1 MLNARIGVAC
11 AGVAVIRFY
20 RERNTSYLLVDFL
33 GSVLYRWNFNGSQ
46 QMTLRNSKGLF
57 DYQIPHAEA
66 GVSILEKNRY
76 ALDMSDPGT
85 GKTYTAVAICRE
97 LRLTPAIVCPK
108 SVVPAW
114 ERVLKSFGIRP
125 YFLTNWEGA
134 KTTSFKHG
142 SFNMRTGVYTWNL
155 GRTKILLILD
165 EVHKAKG
172 VDSQNS
178 AMLIAAKAQDLITL
192 CLSATAADNPRDMRG
207 LGYRLDLHDLVNFK
221 AWSEEM
227 GCYQDTQG
235 RDERIVWRCTDVDA
249 AMLAVHK
256 AIYPA
261 KAFRM
266 RIADLG
272 DRFPE
277 TQITADLY
285 EIKGW
290 KKQNE
295 AFETLVEEIK
305 ALQKEAKEGWPS
317 AALTLNMRYR
327 QLTEHLKVDTLTALI
342 HDYLEN
348 KKSIAVFVNYTETLF
363 ELAKRFPKAS
373 LIHGGQTRK
382 GERENEIQA
391 FQTDKSRV
399 IVCNIKAGG
408 VGVSLHDINGRYG
421 RVSLICPTYSAQDL
435 IQAAGRVHRAGGM
448 SKSLQRIIYAK
459 GTVEEEMCRKVAQR
473 VASIQALNDGDL
485 REHDIMGFK
494 TPIPFEESET

>member
-1 MLNARIGVAC
+1 
-11 AGVAVIRFY
+11 
-20 RERNTSYLLVDFL
+20 
-33 GSVLYRWNFNGSQ
+33 
-46 QMTLRNSKGLF
+46 MTLRNSKGLL
-57 DYQIPHAEA
+57 DYQIPHTEA
-66 GVSILEKNRY
+66 LVQVLEKNRY

-85 GKTYTAVAICRE
+85 GKTYAAVAVARE

-114 ERVLKSFGIRP
+114 ERVLASFGIKP
-125 YFLTNWEGA
+125 YFITNWEGA
-134 KTTSFKHG
+134 KTAGFKHG
-142 SFNMRTGVYTWNL
+142 SFNYRTGVYTWNL
-155 GRTKILLILD
+155 GRTQILLILD

-221 AWSEEM
+221 QWSESM

-235 RDERIVWRCTDVDA
+235 RDERIVWRCEDVDS
-249 AMLAVHK
+249 AMLTVHRQ
-256 AIYPA
+256 IYPA
-261 KAFRM
+261 KAARM

-285 EIKGW
+285 EIKEW
-290 KKQNE
+290 KRQNE
-295 AFETLVEEIK
+295 AFETLVKEIK
-305 ALQKEAKEGWPS
+305 QLQKDAKEGWPS

-327 QLTEHLKVDTLTALI
+327 QLTEHLKVEALNALT
-342 HDYLEN
+342 HDALEN
-348 KKSIAVFVNYTETLF
+348 RKSVAIFVNYTETLF
-363 ELAKRFPKAS
+363 ELAKKFPKAS
-373 LIHGGQTRK
+373 LIHGGQIKK
-382 GERENEIQA
+382 GEREREIQN
-391 FQTDKSRV
+391 FQEDKARV
-399 IVCNIKAGG
+399 IICNIKAGG

-421 RVSLICPTYSAQDL
+421 RQSFICPTYSAQDL
-435 IQAAGRVHRAGGM
+435 IQAAGRVHRAGGK

-459 GTVEEEMCRKVAQR
+459 GTVEEEMCRKVATR

-494 TPIPFEESET
+494 SPVPFNLEEI

>member
-1 MLNARIGVAC
+1 M
-11 AGVAVIRFY
+11 
-20 RERNTSYLLVDFL
+20 
-33 GSVLYRWNFNGSQ
+33 
-46 QMTLRNSKGLF
+46 MPLRNAKGLL
-57 DYQIPHAEA
+57 DYQIPHTASL
-66 GVSILEKNRY
+66 VQILEKNRY

-85 GKTYTAVAICRE
+85 GKTYTALAACRE

-114 ERVLKSFGIRP
+114 ERVLKSFGIKP
-125 YFLTNWEGA
+125 YFVTNWEGA
-134 KTTSFKHG
+134 KTESFKHG
-142 SFNMRTGVYTWNL
+142 SFDYRTGVYTWKL
-155 GRTKILLILD
+155 GRTQILLIMD

-192 CLSATAADNPRDMRG
+192 MLSATAADNPRDMRA
-207 LGYRLDLHDLVNFK
+207 LGYRLDLHDLVDFK
-221 AWSEEM
+221 KWSEDM

-235 RDERIVWRCTDVDA
+235 RDERIVWRCTDVDS
-249 AMLAVHK
+249 AMLSVHK
-256 AIYPA
+256 QIVPS
-261 KAFRM
+261 KAARM
-266 RIADLG
+266 RISDLG

-285 EIKGW
+285 EIKGRQ
-290 KKQNE
+290 KQNE
-295 AFETLVEEIK
+295 AFETLVAEIK
-305 ALQKEAKEGWPS
+305 QLQKEAKEGWPS

-327 QLTEHLKVDTLTALI
+327 QLTEHLKVETLVALT

-348 KKSIAVFVNYTETLF
+348 KKSVAIFVNYTETLF
-363 ELAKRFPKAS
+363 ELAKKFPKAS

-382 GERENEIQA
+382 GEREKEIQA
-391 FQTDKSRV
+391 FQEDKARV
-399 IVCNIKAGG
+399 IICNIKAGG
-408 VGVSLHDINGRYG
+408 VGVSLHDVTGRYG

-448 SKSLQRIIYAK
+448 SKSLQRIIYAR
-459 GTVEEEMCRKVAQR
+459 GTVEEEMCRKVATR

-494 TPIPFEESET
+494 SPVPFEEGELQ

>member
-1 MLNARIGVAC
+1 MG
-11 AGVAVIRFY
+11 
-20 RERNTSYLLVDFL
+20 
-33 GSVLYRWNFNGSQ
+33 
-46 QMTLRNSKGLF
+46 LRNSKGLL
-57 DYQIPHAEA
+57 DYQIPHTENL
-66 GVSILEKNRY
+66 VRILEKNRY
-76 ALDMSDPGT
+76 GLDMSDPGT
-85 GKTYTAVAICRE
+85 GKTYTAVAACRE

-114 ERVLKSFGIRP
+114 ERVLAGFGIKP
-125 YFLTNWEGA
+125 YFVTNWEGA
-134 KTTSFKHG
+134 KSEGFKHG
-142 SFNMRTGVYTWNL
+142 SFNYRTGVYTWEL

-207 LGYRLDLHDLVNFK
+207 LGYRLDLHDLLNFK
-221 AWSEEM
+221 TWSEEM

-235 RDERIVWRCTDVDA
+235 RDERIVWRCTDVDD
-249 AMLAVHK
+249 AMLNVHK
-256 AIYPA
+256 MIYPA
-261 KAFRM
+261 KAARM

-290 KKQNE
+290 KRQNE
-295 AFETLVEEIK
+295 AFEKLMEEIK
-305 ALQKEAKEGWPS
+305 TLQKEAKEGWPS

-327 QLTEHLKVDTLTALI
+327 QLTEHLKVDTLTALTN
-342 HDYLEN
+342 DYLEN
-348 KKSIAVFVNYTETLF
+348 KKSVAIFVNYTETLF
-363 ELAKRFPKAS
+363 ELAKKFPKAS
-373 LIHGGQTRK
+373 LIHGGQIRK
-382 GERENEIQA
+382 GEREAEIQR
-391 FQTDKSRV
+391 FQDDKARV
-399 IVCNIKAGG
+399 IISNIKAGG
-408 VGVSLHDINGRYG
+408 VGVSLHDLHGRYG

-459 GTVEEEMCRKVAQR
+459 GTVEEEMCRKVATR

-494 TPIPFEESET
+494 SPIPFDEGEV